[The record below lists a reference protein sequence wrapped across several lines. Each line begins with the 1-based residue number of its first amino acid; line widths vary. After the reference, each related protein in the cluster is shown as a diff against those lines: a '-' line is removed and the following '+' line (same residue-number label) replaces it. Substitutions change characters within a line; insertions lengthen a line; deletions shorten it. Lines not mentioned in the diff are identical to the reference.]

1 MPETTENKRKLPKPV
16 DFDQLYPGR
25 FLKAGELLGKKVT
38 LTMTSIDVEELE
50 GEGGKKI
57 KATITFKETEKQLVC
72 CKTNGICIKAMFGK
86 TLAAWVG
93 KRITIFPDT
102 WNDEP
107 CIRIWGSPDIP
118 QDQDVEIAL
127 PRRRPFKKTM
137 HRMVKA
143 GTAAAA
149 AAAPVQAPPPAQAIA
164 QLRAAESL
172 EAFDGVRKSVWAL
185 YASAGAEVPIDVE
198 AAAHETR
205 EQLEQ
210 LVEGMPA

>member
-1 MPETTENKRKLPKPV
+1 MPETTEKRKLPKPV

-38 LTMTSIDVEELE
+38 LTMTSIDIEELE

-57 KATITFKETEKQLVC
+57 KATVTFKETEKQLVC

-107 CIRIWGSPDIP
+107 CIRIWGSPDIA
-118 QDQDVEIAL
+118 QEMDVEIAL

-137 HRMVKA
+137 HRMVKGGGATANA
-143 GTAAAA
+143 GATSAQVPDTAR
-149 AAAPVQAPPPAQAIA
+149 AIA
-164 QLRAAESL
+164 QLRAAESVA
-172 EAFDGVRKSVWAL
+172 AFDDTRKSVWAL
-185 YASAGAEVPIDVE
+185 YAAANTEVPLDVE
-198 AAAHETR
+198 AAAQTRR
-205 EQLEQ
+205 EQLEESS
-210 LVEGMPA
+210 EGMPA

>member
-25 FLKAGELLGKKVT
+25 FLKAGELLGRKVT
-38 LTMTSIDVEELE
+38 LTMTSIDIEELE
-50 GEGGKKI
+50 GEGGKKV
-57 KATITFKETEKQLVC
+57 KATVTFKETEKQLVC

-86 TLAAWVG
+86 VLATWVG

-107 CIRIWGSPDIP
+107 CIRIWGSPDIA
-118 QDQDVEIAL
+118 QDLEVEIAL

-137 HRMVKA
+137 HKMMPK
-143 GTAAAA
+143 GAAATSSS
-149 AAAPVQAPPPAQAIA
+149 APAVESAIA

-172 EAFDGVRKSVWAL
+172 EAFDGARKSVWAL
-185 YASAGAEVPIDVE
+185 YAAAKADVPLDVE
-198 AAAHETR
+198 AVANERR
-205 EQLEQ
+205 EQLEEAETDDIA
-210 LVEGMPA
+210 L

>member
-25 FLKAGELLGKKVT
+25 FLKAGELLGRKVT
-38 LTMTSIDVEELE
+38 LTMTSIDIEELE
-50 GEGGKKI
+50 GEGGKKV
-57 KATITFKETEKQLVC
+57 KATVTFKETEKQLVC

-86 TLAAWVG
+86 VLATWVG

-107 CIRIWGSPDIP
+107 CIRIWGSPDIA
-118 QDQDVEIAL
+118 QDLEVEIAL

-137 HRMVKA
+137 HKMMPK
-143 GTAAAA
+143 GAAATSSSTT
-149 AAAPVQAPPPAQAIA
+149 PSTQQSIA

-172 EAFDGVRKSVWAL
+172 EAFEGTRNSVWAL
-185 YASAGAEVPIDVE
+185 YAAAKTDVPLDVE
-198 AAAHETR
+198 AVANERR
-205 EQLEQ
+205 EQLQE
-210 LVEGMPA
+210 LETDDIPL

>member
-1 MPETTENKRKLPKPV
+1 MPERTEEKRKLPKPV

-25 FLKAGELLGKKVT
+25 FLKAGELLGKKAT
-38 LTMTSIDVEELE
+38 LTMTSVDIEELE
-50 GEGGKKI
+50 GEGGKKV
-57 KATITFKETEKQLVC
+57 KATISFKETEKQLVC

-107 CIRIWGSPDIP
+107 CIRIWGSPDIT
-118 QDQDVEIAL
+118 QELEVEIAL

-137 HRMVKA
+137 HKMVPK
-143 GTAAAA
+143 GPAATSSSG
-149 AAAPVQAPPPAQAIA
+149 PPATASAIA

-172 EAFDGVRKSVWAL
+172 EAFDGARRSVWGM
-185 YASAGAEVPIDVE
+185 YAAAGAEIPLDVE
-198 AAAHETR
+198 AVANERR
-205 EQLEQ
+205 EQLAEADE
-210 LVEGMPA
+210 LTL

>member
-1 MPETTENKRKLPKPV
+1 MPERTDEKRKLPKPV

-25 FLKAGELLGKKVT
+25 FLKAGELLGRKVT
-38 LTMTSIDVEELE
+38 LTMTSIDIEELE
-50 GEGGKKI
+50 GEGGKKV

-107 CIRIWGSPDIP
+107 CIRVWGSPDLAEEIE
-118 QDQDVEIAL
+118 VEVAL

-137 HRMVKA
+137 HRTVKGGGGQAA
-143 GTAAAA
+143 G
-149 AAAPVQAPPPAQAIA
+149 APATPDAIA
-164 QLRAAESL
+164 RLRAAESVDSL
-172 EAFDGVRKSVWAL
+172 AEARRGVWAL
-185 YASAGAEVPIDVE
+185 YAAANVAVPIDVE
-198 AAAHETR
+198 AAANER
-205 EQLEQ
+205 RLVLEEQAEDVPL
-210 LVEGMPA
+210 

>member
-1 MPETTENKRKLPKPV
+1 MPERTEDKRKLPKPV

-25 FLKAGELLGKKVT
+25 FLKAGELLGRKVT
-38 LTMTSIDVEELE
+38 LTMTSIDIEELE

-57 KATITFKETEKQLVC
+57 KATVTFKETEKQLVC

-86 TLAAWVG
+86 VLATWVG

-107 CIRIWGSPDIP
+107 CIRIWGSPDIA
-118 QDQDVEIAL
+118 QDQEVEIAL

-137 HRMVKA
+137 HKMMPK
-143 GTAAAA
+143 GAAATSSSTT
-149 AAAPVQAPPPAQAIA
+149 PSTQQSIA

-172 EAFDGVRKSVWAL
+172 EAFEGARNSVWAL
-185 YASAGAEVPIDVE
+185 YAAAKADVPLDVE
-198 AAAHETR
+198 AVANERR
-205 EQLEQ
+205 EQLQE
-210 LVEGMPA
+210 LETDDIPL